1 MSPPPAP
8 SRALGPAPGQATV
21 TVRYWAAAR
30 EAAGCAEEQVSGAT
44 LAEVL
49 DRARARHAGRA
60 RFGRV
65 LDVCS
70 FILGE
75 QPVGSR
81 RLADVPVAD
90 GDVLEVLPPFAGG
103 APPAG

>member
-1 MSPPPAP
+1 MPPPPAP
-8 SRALGPAPGQATV
+8 ARAPGSAPGQATV

-30 EAAGCAEEQVSGAT
+30 EAAGCAEEQVRGAT
-44 LAEVL
+44 LGEVL
-49 DRARARHAGRA
+49 DGARARHADQP

-81 RLADVPVAD
+81 RRSDVPVAD